1 MMAAIR
7 VPMETA
13 LPASRPLLRIAA
25 LSALLALPLSA
36 GLALPSFA
44 GNIAPPAAA
53 DETYRER
60 LFESL
65 KNARSEAE
73 GRAIENAIWEMW
85 MAQAPTEE
93 VARSIRQAMD
103 ARESYDYSR
112 ALALLDTAVTAA
124 PDYAEAWNQRAF
136 VRFLKEDFEGSLTD
150 IDRALELEPRHFGA
164 LSGRALVLMRFGRME
179 AAQRT
184 LREAVAIHPWL
195 QERSMIIPEPG
206 EVIPAPGGRDI

>member
-1 MMAAIR
+1 M
-7 VPMETA
+7 
-13 LPASRPLLRIAA
+13 PASRSLLRRAV

-36 GLALPSFA
+36 SLPLPSFA
-44 GNIAPPAAA
+44 GDLAPPATA
-53 DETYRER
+53 DEAYGKR

-65 KNARSEAE
+65 RNAHSEVE

-93 VARSIRQAMD
+93 IARSIRDAMD
-103 ARESYDYSR
+103 ARESYDYTR
-112 ALALLDTAVTAA
+112 ALALLDAAVTAA

-136 VRFLKEDFEGSLTD
+136 VRFLREDFEGSLTD
-150 IDRALELEPRHFGA
+150 IDRALQLEPRHFGA

-179 AAQRT
+179 AAQRA

-195 QERSMIIPEPG
+195 KERALIIPEPG
-206 EVIPAPGGRDI
+206 EIIPEPGGRDI